1 MDIQFTRDIPEPQT
15 QMSSSAPRR
24 RWDRWLYIIILI
36 IISGSFLKWLI
47 YPYFF
52 DLSEGVL
59 LQNQYDIN
67 FAEDIRIQ
75 DYYVEEGQNIAVGD
89 TLFAY
94 ELQNNTQNPLYRD
107 SVATLLDQSK
117 NQVSLIDINAQIEKR
132 RLFILEHKKR
142 LDYWKAEKQRK
153 QQLVYLNSI
162 TPNELANVDRSID
175 DVSSQISSLEIEYR
189 ILLNQRTQLSDQIQ
203 EKTNLQQLDLRLQSG
218 KSYFISPVKGKI
230 DRLRKS
236 LYEVAYKKEIIASII
251 RPEYFVRAYIDMDKF
266 DDFKIGDHVSVILPY
281 KYKPLR
287 GVVSRIYMV
296 SELKDPELFENT
308 FKDKL
313 GVVME
318 IVPTPKEE
326 QKWAKLE
333 VSSVP
338 VKIRKFKI
346 QL

>member
-1 MDIQFTRDIPEPQT
+1 MDIQFTRDIPEPQI

-59 LQNQYDIN
+59 LQHQYDIN

-75 DYYVEEGQNIAVGD
+75 SYYVEESQSVNVGD

-94 ELQNNTQNPLYRD
+94 EPQNNAPTSLYRD
-107 SVATLLDQSK
+107 SVSILLDQSK
-117 NQVSLIDINAQIEKR
+117 NQTSLIEINAQIEKR

-142 LDYWKAEKQRK
+142 LDYWRMEKQRK

-162 TPNELANVDRSID
+162 TPNELANIDRSID

-189 ILLNQRTQLSDQIQ
+189 VLLNQRKQLSKQMQ
-203 EKTNLQQLDLRLQSG
+203 ENTSLNKLDLSLQSD
-218 KSYFISPVKGKI
+218 KSYFISPVEGKL
-230 DRLRKS
+230 DRLRKP
-236 LYEVAYKKEIIASII
+236 LYEVTYKKDIIASII

-266 DDFKIGDHVSVILPY
+266 DDFKMGDHVSVILPY
-281 KYKPLR
+281 QYKPLQ
-287 GVVSRIYMV
+287 GIVSRIYMV
-296 SELKDPELFENT
+296 SESKDPDLFENT
-308 FKDKL
+308 IKDKL

-318 IVPTPKEE
+318 IVPMAKEK
-326 QKWAKLE
+326 QKWTELG
-333 VSSVP
+333 VSSIP